1 MKKLNF
7 KNNIFK
13 ITVRLLFIVL
23 LLCSFTQEA
32 KAIRIGLHEGVKKT
46 YVGSS
51 ENAEFSDA
59 NTGKLLFISRSF
71 TPYSIKAYGQSIA
84 IKVKGRYYDC
94 STNAIYMHNP
104 ENKGFLA
111 TKKRWYRGDMFIYNF
126 NGRLT
131 VVNTLPLEEYIMGVV
146 PAEMPSKWNVEA
158 HKAQAIAARSYA
170 IANLNKRGSHGYDL
184 KDTPADQAY
193 GGASSETPQT
203 NHAVLS
209 TRGEVLTYN
218 NKIIP
223 AYYHAS
229 SGGKTI
235 SAGKIWNHD
244 LPFIQSVNSFDWGI
258 RKNGHG
264 VGMSQYGANN
274 LANKGFS
281 ARQILNYFYKDV
293 SLSRVKLVEKDEEK
307 SEENPKKEENSAQ

>member
-126 NGRLT
+126 HSSQ
-131 VVNTLPLEEYIMGVV
+131 
-146 PAEMPSKWNVEA
+146 PSK
-158 HKAQAIAARSYA
+158 
-170 IANLNKRGSHGYDL
+170 
-184 KDTPADQAY
+184 
-193 GGASSETPQT
+193 
-203 NHAVLS
+203 
-209 TRGEVLTYN
+209 
-218 NKIIP
+218 
-223 AYYHAS
+223 
-229 SGGKTI
+229 KTI
-235 SAGKIWNHD
+235 TAEK
-244 LPFIQSVNSFDWGI
+244 
-258 RKNGHG
+258 G
-264 VGMSQYGANN
+264 VFVGA
-274 LANKGFS
+274 
-281 ARQILNYFYKDV
+281 
-293 SLSRVKLVEKDEEK
+293 
-307 SEENPKKEENSAQ
+307 